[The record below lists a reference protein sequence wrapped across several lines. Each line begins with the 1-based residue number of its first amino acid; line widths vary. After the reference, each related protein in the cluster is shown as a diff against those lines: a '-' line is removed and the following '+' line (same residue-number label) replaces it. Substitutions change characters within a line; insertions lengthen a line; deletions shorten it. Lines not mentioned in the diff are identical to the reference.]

1 MIKLITNLISLVLN
15 LLYIFGGIVGGI
27 WLLIVGEWKL
37 LLLTFITSLIIPFVY
52 SIITMPFSY
61 LLMLPVGYFKER
73 KRKMPL
79 IILGSM
85 NLLISCVTIVAWVM
99 LAFFFMMMYTDRTG
113 VSMVPLLLYGY
124 SVTTGPFIYMAS
136 KESDDS
142 KASKIGV
149 YLAQISYVILAILF
163 FFDAMRLSLPII
175 IALIILLQI
184 YLLKSA
190 AQEMDLERLDKSDY
204 SCSIDQ

>member
-1 MIKLITNLISLVLN
+1 
-15 LLYIFGGIVGGI
+15 
-27 WLLIVGEWKL
+27 
-37 LLLTFITSLIIPFVY
+37 
-52 SIITMPFSY
+52 
-61 LLMLPVGYFKER
+61 MLPVGYFKER

>member
-1 MIKLITNLISLVLN
+1 
-15 LLYIFGGIVGGI
+15 
-27 WLLIVGEWKL
+27 
-37 LLLTFITSLIIPFVY
+37 
-52 SIITMPFSY
+52 
-61 LLMLPVGYFKER
+61 MLPVGYFKER

-204 SCSIDQ
+204 SSSIDQ

>member
-1 MIKLITNLISLVLN
+1 
-15 LLYIFGGIVGGI
+15 
-27 WLLIVGEWKL
+27 
-37 LLLTFITSLIIPFVY
+37 
-52 SIITMPFSY
+52 
-61 LLMLPVGYFKER
+61 
-73 KRKMPL
+73 MPL

-204 SCSIDQ
+204 SSSIDQ

>member
-1 MIKLITNLISLVLN
+1 
-15 LLYIFGGIVGGI
+15 
-27 WLLIVGEWKL
+27 
-37 LLLTFITSLIIPFVY
+37 
-52 SIITMPFSY
+52 
-61 LLMLPVGYFKER
+61 
-73 KRKMPL
+73 
-79 IILGSM
+79 
-85 NLLISCVTIVAWVM
+85 
-99 LAFFFMMMYTDRTG
+99 
-113 VSMVPLLLYGY
+113 
-124 SVTTGPFIYMAS
+124 MAS

-204 SCSIDQ
+204 SSSIDQ

>member
-163 FFDAMRLSLPII
+163 FFDAMRLSL
-175 IALIILLQI
+175 L
-184 YLLKSA
+184 
-190 AQEMDLERLDKSDY
+190 
-204 SCSIDQ
+204 